1 MQQLRRWLTPEAE
14 LAESATP
21 APGGRVVSVC
31 DVWSDEHHEV
41 SHRRGAKCFQPDISQ
56 ELKWMFIY
64 WPRESVVASDC
75 VVLEVLMYR
84 VQRSQLKFTDAE
96 S

>member
-1 MQQLRRWLTPEAE
+1 MVSARR
-14 LAESATP
+14 
-21 APGGRVVSVC
+21 C
-31 DVWSDEHHEV
+31 DVCSDEHRGV
-41 SHRRGAKCFQPDISQ
+41 SHRTGAKCFQPDISQ
-56 ELKWMFIY
+56 ELVLMFIY

-84 VQRSQLKFTDAE
+84 VQPSRLKFTAAE

>member
-1 MQQLRRWLTPEAE
+1 MQQLHRWPTPEAD
-14 LAESATP
+14 SATP
-21 APGGRVVSVC
+21 AAGSRVVSARRC

-41 SHRRGAKCFQPDISQ
+41 SHRMGAKCFQPDISQ
-56 ELKWMFIY
+56 ELALMFIY

-84 VQRSQLKFTDAE
+84 VQHSQLKFNNAE